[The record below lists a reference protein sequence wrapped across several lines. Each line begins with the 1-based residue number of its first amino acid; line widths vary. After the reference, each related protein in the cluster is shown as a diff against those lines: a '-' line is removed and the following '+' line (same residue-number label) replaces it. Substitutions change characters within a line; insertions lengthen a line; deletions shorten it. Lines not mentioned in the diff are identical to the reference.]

1 MQTSTDD
8 GKVFDLRAESEADQL
23 FIEALDMRGAC
34 LRWERMVRE
43 ERIPHS
49 GAFANVGAVLTIDRQ
64 HPASIRADAARQAL
78 SAIGQLLRLGLR
90 EAAQDGHVGATTPD
104 PQAQEQAAASLIELK
119 GVLQTLRDV
128 VSEQK
133 LVLEEM
139 VRAHGSPP
147 NDEKDILPAIR
158 GRTPFCKE

>member
-1 MQTSTDD
+1 MLTSTDD
-8 GKVFDLRAESEADQL
+8 GKVFELRAESEADQL

-90 EAAQDGHVGATTPD
+90 EAAQDGHVGAVAPD
-104 PQAQEQAAASLIELK
+104 PQTQEQTTASLIELK
-119 GVLQTLRDV
+119 GVLDALRDV
-128 VSEQK
+128 IVEHK
-133 LVLEEM
+133 LVLQEV
-139 VRAHGSPP
+139 VRAHDSPSSG
-147 NDEKDILPAIR
+147 EKGILPFK
-158 GRTPFCKE
+158 G